1 MNGFLDKYLIMI
13 FKPQTRLYQT
23 FLSTAWTGSISFA
36 LTYMLSPITFM
47 FCESYGFRISM
58 FIGAAL
64 YGLGLLTSSF
74 VPSVPYLYL
83 TFGFIFGVGQSLLFG
98 VSVLILRQYF
108 TRKWSLAHGIALS
121 GNSMGAV
128 ALAPAIEVI
137 LSKNGFNRGFQIA
150 SAASVYLMLISIFFK
165 RPERN
170 SNLQEVTAE
179 NNPEKDDSPL
189 LSLMKNKAFIT
200 FITATT
206 LMHFGYYIPF
216 VYLVCIPIALY
227 FCQVVYFID
236 FQPMLN
242 FGLYAV

>member
-1 MNGFLDKYLIMI
+1 
-13 FKPQTRLYQT
+13 
-23 FLSTAWTGSISFA
+23 
-36 LTYMLSPITFM
+36 MLSPFTFM
-47 FCESYGFRISM
+47 FCERYGFRISM
-58 FIGAAL
+58 LIGSAL

-83 TFGFIFGVGQSLLFG
+83 TFGLIFGVGQSLLFG
-98 VSVLILRQYF
+98 ASVLILRQYF

-128 ALAPAIEVI
+128 ALAPVMEVI
-137 LSKNGFNRGFQIA
+137 LNKNGFNRGFQIA

-170 SNLQEVTAE
+170 SQELKAE
-179 NNPEKDDSPL
+179 NNPEKDNAPL

-216 VYLVCIPIALY
+216 VYLVCIPLALY
-227 FCQVVYFID
+227 YCQVVYFID
-236 FQPMLN
+236 F
-242 FGLYAV
+242 